1 MVHVITGVV
10 KQAITEA
17 TAQDHAQHAVKQ
29 NIVNVLF
36 GPFPQRHL
44 AGIGLVRESPTR
56 QAHKQSKG
64 REVSQSIPVDGQG
77 PQLKGNGVDRG
88 VHHHVQIVPWA
99 FANSVTPKSA
109 GKLEAQTK
117 FRDTMDTKT
126 IKINRRSANITEGK
140 SRAPNRSMYYG
151 MGYEESDF
159 GKPMIGVANGHSTI
173 TPCNSGL
180 QKLSDAAVAAI
191 EAAGGNAQIFGT
203 PTISD
208 GMAMGTEGMKYS
220 LISREVISD
229 CIETCVQ
236 GQWMDGVVVV
246 GGCDKNMPG
255 GMMGMLRANVPAIY
269 VYGGTIL
276 PGYYKDQELNI
287 VSVFEA
293 VGQNA
298 AGNMSDEDLKQIEQR
313 AIPGTGS
320 CGGMYTAN
328 TMSSAFEALGLS
340 LPYSS
345 TMANPHDEKMN
356 SAQESARVLIE
367 AIKQDIKPRDIVTK
381 EALENAVAVIMATG
395 GSTNAVLHFLAIAH
409 AAGVDWTIDDF
420 ERVRRKVPVL
430 CDLKPSGKYLA
441 VDLHKAGGIPQ
452 VMKILLNAGLL
463 HGDCLTIT
471 GKTVAETL
479 KDIPDVPRADQ
490 DVIRP
495 IDKPMY
501 AEGHL
506 AILKGNL
513 SPEGAVAKITGLK
526 NPVITGPARV
536 FDDEQSALQA
546 ILDGK
551 IVAGDV
557 MVLRY
562 LGPKGGPGMP
572 EMLAPTGALI
582 GAGLGESVGLITDGR
597 FSGGTWGMV
606 VGHVAPEAAA
616 GGNIAFVHEGD
627 SITIDAR
634 QLLLQL
640 NVDDAVLAQR
650 KVGWKAPL
658 PRYMRGVQAKFAFN
672 ASSASKG
679 AVLDDY

>member
-1 MVHVITGVV
+1 M
-10 KQAITEA
+10 A
-17 TAQDHAQHAVKQ
+17 T
-29 NIVNVLF
+29 
-36 GPFPQRHL
+36 
-44 AGIGLVRESPTR
+44 SP
-56 QAHKQSKG
+56 
-64 REVSQSIPVDGQG
+64 
-77 PQLKGNGVDRG
+77 L
-88 VHHHVQIVPWA
+88 
-99 FANSVTPKSA
+99 
-109 GKLEAQTK
+109 
-117 FRDTMDTKT
+117 
-126 IKINRRSANITEGK
+126 KINRRSANITEGK
-140 SRAPNRSMYYG
+140 SRAPNRSMYYA
-151 MGYEESDF
+151 MGYQEGDF
-159 GKPMIGVANGHSTI
+159 VKPMVGVANGHSTI

-180 QKLSDAAVAAI
+180 QKLADAAVEGI
-191 EAAGGNAQIFGT
+191 EEAGGNAQIFGT

-236 GQWMDGVVVV
+236 GQWMDGVLVV

-255 GMMGMLRANVPAIY
+255 GMMGILRANVPAIY

-276 PGYYKDQELNI
+276 PGSYKGKDLNI

-293 VGQNA
+293 VGENS
-298 AGNMSDEDLKQIEQR
+298 AGKLSDADLREIEMR

-328 TMSSAFEALGLS
+328 TMSSSFEALGMA

-345 TMANPHDEKMN
+345 TMANPHDETQN
-356 SAQESARVLIE
+356 SAKEAAKVLIE
-367 AIKQDIKPRDIVTK
+367 AIKKDLKPRDIVTK
-381 EALENAVAVIMATG
+381 KAIENAVAVIMATG
-395 GSTNAVLHFLAIAH
+395 GSTNAILHFLAIAH
-409 AAGVDWTIDDF
+409 TAEVDWTIDDF
-420 ERVRRKVPVL
+420 ERMRKKIPVI

-452 VMKILLNAGLL
+452 VMKVLLKAGLL
-463 HGDCLTIT
+463 HGDCMTIT
-471 GKTVAETL
+471 GKTVAENL
-479 KDIPDVPRADQ
+479 ADVPDTPRADQ
-490 DVIRP
+490 DVIRT

-513 SPEGAVAKITGLK
+513 SPEGCVAKITGLK

-536 FDDEQSALQA
+536 FDDEQSALKA
-546 ILDGK
+546 VLDGK
-551 IVAGDV
+551 IKAGDV

-572 EMLAPTGALI
+572 EMLAPTSALI

-616 GGNIAFVHEGD
+616 GGNIALIHEGD
-627 SITIDAR
+627 SITIDAH

-640 NVDDAVLAQR
+640 NVADDEIAQR
-650 KVGWKAPL
+650 RAAWKAPA
-658 PRYMRGVQAKFAFN
+658 PRFNRGVQAKFAHN

-679 AVLDDY
+679 AVLDLF